1 MECVPTNWDSEW
13 VQDLCLSMKRVLA
26 VALLYDK
33 NKVEVMGGWISER
46 FNYGWFVGD
55 IGLEAVDEYVP
66 RSLVLSKIKPSSDFL
81 EVCEVGGYLSGQRWI
96 GQMRS
101 IRLSDKVQHV
111 SIISDIA
118 ADVHGFRWWRRNRG
132 VGSIGS
138 IRCC

>member
-1 MECVPTNWDSEW
+1 MEHVPTNWDSEW

-33 NKVEVMGGWISER
+33 NKVEVMGSWNLER
-46 FNYGWFVGD
+46 SNYGWFVGD

-66 RSLVLSKIKPSSDFL
+66 RSLILSKIKPSSDFL
-81 EVCEVGGYLSGQRWI
+81 EVCEVGRYLSGQWWI

-101 IRLSDKVQHV
+101 IWLSDKVRHM

-118 ADVHGFRWWRRNRG
+118 ADVHGFGWLRRNGG
-132 VGSIGS
+132 VGSVG
-138 IRCC
+138 CC